1 MMETQTKYKNLKIIG
16 KRILINS
23 ENQEVS
29 FPEDTTEK
37 EIEVISW
44 YLFEEGFLK
53 LD

>member
-1 MMETQTKYKNLKIIG
+1 MKIQTKYENLEIIG
-16 KRILINS
+16 KRIFINS

-53 LD
+53 CD